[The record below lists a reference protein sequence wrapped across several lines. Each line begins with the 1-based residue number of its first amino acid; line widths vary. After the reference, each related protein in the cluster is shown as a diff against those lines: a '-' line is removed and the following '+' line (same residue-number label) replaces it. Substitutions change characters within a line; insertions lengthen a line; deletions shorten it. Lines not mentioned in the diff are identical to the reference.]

1 MFKKQQERGT
11 VLGVCVT
18 PASFTG
24 QSGAL
29 DYRAVDSGRRAID
42 MLRLV
47 RCDLLLVN
55 LNLPD
60 ISIWNF
66 LRHIKTNWP
75 QQKWALVG
83 SPLSTDQEITAR
95 MFNPCTFFDVAPS
108 IQEVCGWETLS
119 DVKASARKNAS
130 AGNGLDGNRYPRARR
145 RHEFRPVKT
154 STPVRNNPI
163 APAHGAIELRQ
174 KSPVCRSL
182 K

>member
-119 DVKASARKNAS
+119 DVKASAQKTPAPETVS
-130 AGNGLDGNRYPRARR
+130 TEIDIPEPAAGTNFDRLKRAPQFEITRSR
-145 RHEFRPVKT
+145 
-154 STPVRNNPI
+154 
-163 APAHGAIELRQ
+163 PAHGAQ
-174 KSPVCRSL
+174 SSYGKKAPFAAV
-182 K
+182 